1 MCVQFLCEITIN
13 DAAKKGKGKTN
24 VWWKFQA
31 ETVEN
36 IPDNHLDNFNV
47 LNDIMTKPQI
57 PLDAEPRAP
66 LVEDGRFVY
75 QMGEPIS
82 INLTSVLVNDAGNPQ
97 G

>member
-1 MCVQFLCEITIN
+1 MCVQLLYELITN
-13 DAAKKGKGKTN
+13 DVAKKGKGKTN
-24 VWWKFQA
+24 IWWIFQA
-31 ETVEN
+31 ASVEN
-36 IPDNHLDNFNV
+36 IPDSHLDNFNV

-66 LVEDGRFVY
+66 LVENGRFVY

-82 INLTSVLVNDAGNPQ
+82 INLTSVLVDDAGNPQ